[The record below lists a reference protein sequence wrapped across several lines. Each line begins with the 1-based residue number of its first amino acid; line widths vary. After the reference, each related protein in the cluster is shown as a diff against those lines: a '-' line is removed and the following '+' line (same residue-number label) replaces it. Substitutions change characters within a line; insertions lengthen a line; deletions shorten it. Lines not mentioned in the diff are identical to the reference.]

1 MRCSH
6 PIDLC
11 SHREPGLVS
20 IARVLLLLIASL
32 LSTQHATAEP
42 EAAAKTLRVA
52 YIEFPPITY
61 QKADG
66 TPAGSFIELT
76 RKVANEAGYEPE
88 FVYLPLSRT
97 YLYLSNGG
105 IDVWPG
111 VTEVPN
117 LEHEVLESWVS
128 PFSAQLSAWYREDSP
143 ALDHFDQLQ
152 GKQVIVIGGYTYGG
166 LLPWLE
172 QQAGIR
178 VTEAPNHR
186 SAVDM
191 LKRKRGDYLLDYRQ
205 PVKEILTEPSDSVIR
220 ESEVRSRNA
229 AWIFSL
235 ANPRAALLREEF
247 DDAYLRL
254 VEKGEVP
261 PVREITGGY
270 VVPGFPEALR

>member
-1 MRCSH
+1 MRSSFSVN
-6 PIDLC
+6 LFVFLT
-11 SHREPGLVS
+11 PGLS
-20 IARVLLLLIASL
+20 STARIFILLIAAL
-32 LSTQHATAEP
+32 LSTSATAQSETG
-42 EAAAKTLRVA
+42 AKTLRVA

-61 QKADG
+61 QANDG
-66 TPAGSFIELT
+66 APAGSFIELT
-76 RKVANEAGYEPE
+76 RKVALEAGYEPE
-88 FVYLPLSRT
+88 FIYLPVSRT

-111 VTEVPN
+111 VTEVAN
-117 LEHEVLESWVS
+117 LEDDVLESWVS
-128 PFSAQLSAWYREDSP
+128 PFPAQLSAWYCEGTP

-166 LLPWLE
+166 LLAWLE
-172 QQAGIR
+172 KSVGIR

-205 PVKEILTEPSDSVIR
+205 PVKEILTEPTDSVIR
-220 ESEVRSRNA
+220 ESELRTRNA
-229 AWIFSL
+229 AWVFSL

-270 VVPGFPEALR
+270 VIPGFPQLLR